1 MTIQKMQEITKKL
14 LVLEHLDE
22 QKKNNLHP
30 LYTKKNVLELAI
42 LKTSS
47 KKYIFLKNSFLLSF
61 QVLKNSP
68 SSSEGAL
75 TSLRPEM
82 QLKIKRQFTTQPGMP
97 TVDRFLSHLGDPGRY
112 QVIIMILMA
121 ANCIPVVVNHLLMA
135 FYVPFKRT
143 SHNCRVSIFVYIHEL

>member
-1 MTIQKMQEITKKL
+1 M
-14 LVLEHLDE
+14 VLEHLGE
-22 QKKNNLHP
+22 QKKITYIPFIL
-30 LYTKKNVLELAI
+30 KKYVLELAI
-42 LKTSS
+42 LKETSS
-47 KKYIFLKNSFLLSF
+47 YFKKFPFSSF

-143 SHNCRVSIFVYIHEL
+143 SHNCRVGSSYCLHTNVTWVTKF